1 MVACTRNRN
10 GFHIGFLQS
19 LICHPLLIPT
29 TNVPYHHLPWPL
41 YSPTPPFALSCGS
54 HALPCCHL
62 TSPILLFLVFCCVF
76 LVVLLYFGVIFMFF
90 FLFLWVLV
98 FLCLCVFILFGRLF
112 LLEIVPSIRRI
123 ILEIRQCL
131 SFTSIHLLVISNFQP
146 LSSGVQ
152 NWLRDISR
160 FVPLTLLQ
168 LSFFTALTE
177 RIGYFFGSFLTI

>member
-1 MVACTRNRN
+1 
-10 GFHIGFLQS
+10 
-19 LICHPLLIPT
+19 
-29 TNVPYHHLPWPL
+29 
-41 YSPTPPFALSCGS
+41 
-54 HALPCCHL
+54 
-62 TSPILLFLVFCCVF
+62 

-177 RIGYFFGSFLTI
+177 RIGYFFGSFLTIWLYFCFGFVVVGELSHFPVFFFIPYNPFPICLKIIIIKSLTHTKLLL